1 MRKVGA
7 RILLCLMLVIALV
20 TSTLT
25 AFAEPNTTET
35 PATEQ
40 PTSDSNKLDLSRFKS
55 GDLKDFGGI
64 ASDNCV
70 YLSSDYNYL
79 FLFEKNNN
87 FYTVDFEELYPV
99 QGNINEY
106 VKSSSSYTSFMDAT
120 SKYYYF
126 GDLSTLKSSVYG
138 SNSFYILVNSKKNND
153 FINLGKFK
161 DVEDFK
167 NGKVVEKDAI
177 FNPSTEITE
186 GVVFD
191 VSESHSSD
199 SATITVKYK
208 ADGAGTP
215 FLSIDLF
222 LNGGIVTSKDLDTSK
237 LEGEQS
243 FTVDTNGSYEVYL
256 YKTSQA
262 SQKSIY
268 LSKSIKIE
276 GLNERKQTAPQQIV
290 DMSTSK
296 AYKKPVITFK
306 NKPKSASDGSTVTL
320 TMKSSTKAV
329 LNFNGKSSK
338 EYVNSMK
345 VNVSTNGTYTYRAL
359 GKGGKE
365 VTGTLKVNFFK
376 KPRAFK
382 DEDRDNF
389 WNNPNSPISAITS
402 KLPQTGSVG
411 WYWMIAFGVALIG
424 VGGLVVFKA
433 TKSRKNK
440 GIEN

>member
-1 MRKVGA
+1 MKKVGA

-64 ASDNCV
+64 ASDGCV
-70 YLSSDYNYL
+70 YLKSGYSYL
-79 FLFEKNNN
+79 FLFEKDGKYYIESWETLVQVEDVNKYVTTESN
-87 FYTVDFEELYPV
+87 YRSDYPV
-99 QGNINEY
+99 A
-106 VKSSSSYTSFMDAT
+106 SD
-120 SKYYYF
+120 KYYYIDSLESMKKNVF
-126 GDLSTLKSSVYG
+126 AD
-138 SNSFYILVNSKKNND
+138 NHFYILALTGKEY
-153 FINLGKFK
+153 INVGKFN
-161 DVEDFK
+161 DVTELK
-167 NGKVVEKDAI
+167 NGNVVEKDAI

-365 VTGTLKVNFFK
+365 VKGTLKVNFFK

-424 VGGLVVFKA
+424 VGGFVVFKA

-440 GIEN
+440 GIENK